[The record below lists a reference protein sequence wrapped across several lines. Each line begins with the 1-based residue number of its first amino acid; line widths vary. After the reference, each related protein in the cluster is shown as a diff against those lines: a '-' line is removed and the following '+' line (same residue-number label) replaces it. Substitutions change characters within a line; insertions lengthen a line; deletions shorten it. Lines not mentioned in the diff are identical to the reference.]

1 MQLEET
7 ASSKDVP
14 PLSSCGVFELPAF
27 VAQNN
32 MRPVRK
38 ISHYYRVSCFI
49 STISLPER
57 NCQKSLV

>member
-14 PLSSCGVFELPAF
+14 PLSSRGDFELPAF
-27 VAQNN
+27 IAQNN
-32 MRPVRK
+32 MRPVFSSFYG
-38 ISHYYRVSCFI
+38 ISCLI
-49 STISLPER
+49 SAISMPER